1 MKVKYLALFTLQ
13 ELIPTSDS
21 NVVVS
26 LTRLFEV
33 LLCNVLENDPTS
45 KHIRVWIMVGFTLI
59 VIFIYRIECASGND
73 HCIEEDIR
81 CRAVFG

>member
-1 MKVKYLALFTLQ
+1 MKVKYLILFTLK

-33 LLCNVLENDPTS
+33 LLCNAVENDPTS
-45 KHIRVWIMVGFTLI
+45 KHIRVWIMVGLYLLCFLS
-59 VIFIYRIECASGND
+59 YRIKGASGK
-73 HCIEEDIR
+73 C
-81 CRAVFG
+81 CLS

>member
-1 MKVKYLALFTLQ
+1 MFFTLQ

-33 LLCNVLENDPTS
+33 LLCDVLEGDPTS
-45 KHIRVWIMVGFTLI
+45 KHIRVWIMVRFILNLVFNKIYLWQMILVLRKTL
-59 VIFIYRIECASGND
+59 
-73 HCIEEDIR
+73 
-81 CRAVFG
+81 